1 MRSMGAAR
9 SDEGQLSTRS
19 GLPVSMQAAPVF
31 AAGKTEGDPGWIK
44 GIVYFRDSDSC
55 TGHGLNIPA
64 IILASSSAW

>member
-1 MRSMGAAR
+1 
-9 SDEGQLSTRS
+9 
-19 GLPVSMQAAPVF
+19 MQAAPVF